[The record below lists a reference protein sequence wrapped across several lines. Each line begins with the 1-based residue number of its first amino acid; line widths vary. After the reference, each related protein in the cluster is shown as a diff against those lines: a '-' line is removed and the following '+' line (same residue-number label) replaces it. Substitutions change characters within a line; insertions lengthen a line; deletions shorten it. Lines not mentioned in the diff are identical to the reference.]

1 MSGWSDRRA
10 RREERLLRLDSLLRA
25 QFALVIVC
33 VAVLALTGLPQKFES
48 LSLSRNVIDLAGGIE
63 NLRDVHHV
71 AGGAL
76 VAAGV
81 SHVLL
86 VLFAVLVLGE
96 TAPLR
101 MVPSGRD
108 LTDAMRATAYF
119 GGLRRERPDRDR
131 RRYFGK
137 IDYWFVAWS
146 LGVMAATGMI
156 NLFPLRVARLSSTDV
171 VLAAL
176 RAHSDAAPL
185 VVVWMAIVHLVY
197 TGLTPGLF
205 RSEARERLVAKPAT
219 PDAELPAPAGAM
231 TIASAAPAPR
241 ERDAGDWE
249 GPL

>member
-1 MSGWSDRRA
+1 MSGRSDRRV

-25 QFALVIVC
+25 QFTLAIAC

-76 VAAGV
+76 AAAGV

-86 VLFAVLVLGE
+86 MLFAVLALGE

-101 MVPSGRD
+101 MVPTPLDLRD
-108 LTDAMRATAYF
+108 AVRAAAYF
-119 GGLRRERPDRDR
+119 VGLRRERPVRER

-137 IDYWFVAWS
+137 LDYWFVAWS
-146 LGVMAATGMI
+146 LGVMAVTGTV

-185 VVVWMAIVHLVY
+185 VVTWVAIVHLLY
-197 TGLTPGLF
+197 TGLTPALF
-205 RSEARERLVAKPAT
+205 RSDDRGRLAAKAAAHA
-219 PDAELPAPAGAM
+219 AELPAPAGAM
-231 TIASAAPAPR
+231 TIASAASAPR